1 MSGLLRP
8 LGCQSLAT
16 TGPTP
21 SRRNPQLACNSVRAS
36 SSSHQGTGTSVL
48 DRPEYG
54 QQQQQ
59 QQHGQQPADLY
70 EDASAYEVL
79 QEPSSGLAWER
90 EFSDYSSATEMMN
103 ELESLQAEL
112 TSNASVMDS
121 LWFAP
126 TEVQEAPPAP
136 RAPIDTAVCTYVF
149 VFAFVDVL

>member
-1 MSGLLRP
+1 MMISIKNGRNGAVIAAIGLALALVLAARTAGAADDP
-8 LGCQSLAT
+8 GHASLVAVFEDFRDWRDAAWGEGLGQYDA
-16 TGPTP
+16 GRV
-21 SRRNPQLACNSVRAS
+21 RRNIA
-36 SSSHQGTGTSVL
+36 
-48 DRPEYG
+48 
-54 QQQQQ
+54 
-59 QQHGQQPADLY
+59 
-70 EDASAYEVL
+70 
-79 QEPSSGLAWER
+79 
-90 EFSDYSSATEMMN
+90 

>member
-1 MSGLLRP
+1 
-8 LGCQSLAT
+8 
-16 TGPTP
+16 
-21 SRRNPQLACNSVRAS
+21 
-36 SSSHQGTGTSVL
+36 VL